1 METAILIAAVI
12 LGSITFHI
20 INKHTIGTRDHMVRS
35 WVFCTGGW
43 FIALALLLNLAQVC
57 DVIIKVRYQRHD
69 LCPYCYKPIGI
80 GNQVKNWFF
89 KQYSCKNCGK
99 KIDSRFILYQ

>member
-1 METAILIAAVI
+1 METVILIAAVI

-43 FIALALLLNLAQVC
+43 FIALALLLNLA
-57 DVIIKVRYQRHD
+57 
-69 LCPYCYKPIGI
+69 
-80 GNQVKNWFF
+80 
-89 KQYSCKNCGK
+89 
-99 KIDSRFILYQ
+99 